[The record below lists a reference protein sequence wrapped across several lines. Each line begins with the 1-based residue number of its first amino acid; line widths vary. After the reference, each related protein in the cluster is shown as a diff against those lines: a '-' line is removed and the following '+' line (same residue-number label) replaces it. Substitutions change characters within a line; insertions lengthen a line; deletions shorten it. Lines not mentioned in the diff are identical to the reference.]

1 MHFCQSD
8 TNVKQL
14 NDFSSRFYLI
24 LSNLIPKI
32 FHSNKYLRTNVVK
45 WCFELSVLVA
55 FFFCLPFNILF
66 YFRTGAKTGQKGLK
80 MKLQKTRLRQK
91 YKLVG
96 KR

>member
-45 WCFELSVLVA
+45 WCFELSVLVG
-55 FFFCLPFNILF
+55 FFFACLSIF
-66 YFRTGAKTGQKGLK
+66 YFTSEQVQKQVKKGWK
-80 MKLQKTRLRQK
+80 WN
-91 YKLVG
+91 YKKHVSG
-96 KR
+96 RSIN